1 MTDASR
7 AHHLDTVAQDD
18 LLAPIPGPLPCG
30 GSLRYDADY
39 DRLREL
45 RRADDD
51 SLPTGVWQA
60 TLKQADWSAVE
71 TLASR
76 LLVER
81 AKDMMV
87 AAWLGEAWLHRQGLA
102 GLEAAL
108 ALLCSLCER
117 YPEDLHPQPED
128 GDQSW
133 RVTPLDWLVRR
144 YAQVLLVQVPLYADG
159 DAPSLHAWLQVQQQQ
174 VQANDTKAAKARA
187 EEAVLLRKKY
197 LERVRQV
204 PAGTW
209 HAQLR
214 HLDRCQ
220 QWLQRLAQWS
230 DTWLG
235 MVAPTVAP
243 LGEVIKAY
251 SAQLKEFTAMHP
263 SAAVEAVVE
272 TAVAVVAAPAEPTA
286 TVSAGVPV
294 NREDA
299 YRQLTLIA
307 DYLARTEPHSPV
319 PYLIKRAVEWGHKPL
334 NELLSELISADAEAR
349 RVWTLM
355 GVL

>member
-1 MTDASR
+1 MTPA
-7 AHHLDTVAQDD
+7 ALTMVLDDD
-18 LLAPIPGPLPCG
+18 LLAPIPGPRPCG
-30 GSLRYDADY
+30 DSLRYDADY

-60 TLKQADWSAVE
+60 TLKQADWGAVE

-76 LLVER
+76 LLTER
-81 AKDMMV
+81 AKDLMV
-87 AAWLGEAWLHRQGLA
+87 SAWLGEAWLHRQGLP

-108 ALLCSLCER
+108 ALVCSLCER
-117 YPEDLHPQPED
+117 YPQDLHPQPEE

-144 YAQVLLVQVPLYADG
+144 YAEVLLVQVPLYTDS
-159 DAPSLHAWLQVQQQQ
+159 DAPSLHAWQQVQQHL

-187 EEAVLLRKKY
+187 EEAAMQCKKL
-197 LERVRQV
+197 LERVRQLP
-204 PAGTW
+204 PATW
-209 HAQLR
+209 RDSLQHLERSQRWLLR
-214 HLDRCQ
+214 LE
-220 QWLQRLAQWS
+220 QWS

-235 MVAPTVAP
+235 ILAPTVAP
-243 LGEVIKAY
+243 LREIIKAY
-251 SAQLKEFTAMHP
+251 MAVLKEFVAMHP
-263 SAAVEAVVE
+263 SAVIEPEVIEDTVIVVPSS
-272 TAVAVVAAPAEPTA
+272 VPT
-286 TVSAGVPV
+286 GVPV

-299 YRQLTLIA
+299 YRQLTVIA

-319 PYLIKRAVEWGHKPL
+319 PYLIKRAVEWGNKPL

>member
-1 MTDASR
+1 MTPAVAVDVPVVDDA
-7 AHHLDTVAQDD
+7 
-18 LLAPIPGPLPCG
+18 LLAPLPGAQPCG
-30 GSLRYDADY
+30 PSLRYDLDY

-51 SLPTGVWQA
+51 SLPTGVWQH
-60 TLKQADWSAVE
+60 TSKQADWAAVE
-71 TLASR
+71 SLASQ
-76 LLVER
+76 LLSLR
-81 AKDMMV
+81 SKDLMI

-108 ALLCSLCER
+108 VLIVGLCER
-117 YPEDLHPQPED
+117 YPDELHPQAQE

-144 YAQVLLVQVPLYADG
+144 YAEVVLVNLPLFDEPQAPTLYAWQQ
-159 DAPSLHAWLQVQQQQ
+159 LQQQQ
-174 VQANDTKAAKARA
+174 VQANDSKAAKVRA
-187 EEAVLLRKKY
+187 EEAVLQRKKW
-197 LERVRQV
+197 LERLRAVPVGQWRAGLEHVHRSQV
-204 PAGTW
+204 SL
-209 HAQLR
+209 AQLE
-214 HLDRCQ
+214 
-220 QWLQRLAQWS
+220 QWG

-235 MVAPTVAP
+235 LLAPTVAP
-243 LGEVIKAY
+243 LREVTKAY
-251 SAQLKEFTAMHP
+251 AALLKEFTAMHP
-263 SAAVEAVVE
+263 SATVDSVVE
-272 TAVAVVAAPAEPTA
+272 TALAVTPTA
-286 TVSAGVPV
+286 PEPQPTIPAGVPA

-307 DYLARTEPHSPV
+307 DFLARTEPHSPV